1 MGAMVLTGCEG
12 GDLFGVDSPDWL
24 SSRADS
30 IANAKQ
36 GSDEPELEG
45 MEEDV
50 YTVGATDFS
59 TGWWAAFS
67 KYYQIPDGQVW
78 NAVFNLTINPSA
90 SNTFKNFALILTND
104 EDRGAANYLE
114 YGAIRYDNQPSGNS
128 EWGNYIDRSL
138 VESNLTF
145 GTDTDAGVDK
155 LGGRVVLT
163 VDRSNPNAFV
173 VRMTNGTV
181 TKTYTAKSALPNLNA
196 DASNT
201 TIRCFIVP
209 EGSYIN
215 FLQSN
220 IEPIGGFTSA
230 EDKQPVSMTLN
241 SEPKKVLQRVELN

>member
-1 MGAMVLTGCEG
+1 MRNLNKLAAVCFAAAMGAMVLTGCEG

-90 SNTFKNFALILTND
+90 PNTFKNFALILTND

-114 YGAIRYDNQPSGNS
+114 YGAIRYDYQPSGNS

-145 GTDTDAGVDK
+145 GTDTDEGVQK

-173 VRMTNGTV
+173 VRMTNGTI

-220 IEPIGGFTSA
+220 IEPMCSR
-230 EDKQPVSMTLN
+230 VSSSTRL
-241 SEPKKVLQRVELN
+241 